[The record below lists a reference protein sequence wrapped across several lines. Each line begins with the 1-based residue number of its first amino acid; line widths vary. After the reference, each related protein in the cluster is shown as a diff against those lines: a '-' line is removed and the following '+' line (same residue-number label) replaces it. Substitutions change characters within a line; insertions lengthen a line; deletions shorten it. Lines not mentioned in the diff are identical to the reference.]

1 MPRRGFAHP
10 PCSGR
15 APRLSAACLFLC
27 SKCFCS
33 LGRSHLSC
41 SIVCMQK
48 CEREPR
54 TAERKNLGVIYCLAR
69 EGGGIQLLRAA
80 CVITVYSVTSSGGSS
95 QQPPSRKLGSF
106 VNGSKIFAR
115 NDCSLRGC
123 HCSISDESSRKEA
136 LCLNTSRCTGYVGA
150 GHPSTTI

>member
-1 MPRRGFAHP
+1 MHTRRVRAELLASPPRA
-10 PCSGR
+10 SLR
-15 APRLSAACLFLC
+15 APNVSAPLADLICLAALSAC
-27 SKCFCS
+27 
-33 LGRSHLSC
+33 RSVKGSPEL
-41 SIVCMQK
+41 Q
-48 CEREPR
+48 RE
-54 TAERKNLGVIYCLAR
+54 KNLGVIYCLAR